1 MQPAKPSLSFCRSA
15 RPWAITANLLAAS
28 LLGLLTLAAPKAY
41 AHGCPGEMALID
53 KALQA
58 KPKLSPQD
66 LEKVR
71 KLRAEGEKL
80 HKDDKHGESML
91 ALGSAKKILGIQ

>member
-1 MQPAKPSLSFCRSA
+1 MQPAEPSLSF
-15 RPWAITANLLAAS
+15 RPSPGIRPITAYLLAVA
-28 LLGLLTLAAPKAY
+28 LLGLSDLGASKAY

>member
-1 MQPAKPSLSFCRSA
+1 MQPAKPPFSFSQSP
-15 RPWAITANLLAAS
+15 RPWAIAACLLAVG
-28 LLGLLTLAAPKAY
+28 LLGLSGPGTSKAY

>member
-1 MQPAKPSLSFCRSA
+1 MQPTKPPFSFCHSP
-15 RPWAITANLLAAS
+15 RPWAIAAYLLAVT
-28 LLGLLTLAAPKAY
+28 LLGLSGLGASKAY